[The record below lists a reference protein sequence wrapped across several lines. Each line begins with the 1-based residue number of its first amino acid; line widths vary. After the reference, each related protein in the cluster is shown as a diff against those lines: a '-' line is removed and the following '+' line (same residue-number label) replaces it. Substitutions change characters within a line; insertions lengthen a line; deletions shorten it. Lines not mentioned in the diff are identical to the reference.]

1 MLRKWGM
8 LVLALLIT
16 PMIALAQNTG
26 KISGVVT
33 DGETGDPLPGASIV
47 LLGTQ
52 LGTIS
57 DVDGNYFIIGVPV
70 GSYDVQASFV
80 GYQSRTVSGVEISS
94 GYTREI
100 NFVLSPGLELDE
112 IVVEYERPLIQKD
125 AVGAPKIVTG
135 EDIVNLPVRGA
146 TAVAA
151 IQAGVVNKEGTGT
164 LNVRGGR
171 GEEVEYYIDGVK
183 VIGTTA
189 LPQSAVQEQEMIIG
203 NISAKYGDAMSGIIN
218 ITTKSGSTKF
228 FGSFEGITS
237 QALDSYGYNL
247 LSGAVG
253 GPVAGN
259 KVNFFAAFEFTDQKD
274 SGARAFGEIRL
285 PDAILESLEAAP
297 VGFSQIVNGQ
307 RVFMEIPNTV
317 ANGSRLLVDD
327 HGAPVRVDA
336 SGTPLADQEA
346 DGGNLML
353 YTCDGGWRDETCATR
368 TTQALLEIPAGVDL
382 HSLSLNPLNRSEYDV
397 NPDDFEISKDKK
409 NREYD
414 RIAFNGNLNFNVTDD
429 ARLRI
434 GGRYIT
440 DNSTGDRGT
449 YSHPYSP
456 NYPSKGASKDWQ
468 AYATW
473 THYLSASTFFQV
485 QGDFSRRFSEGWD
498 PRFGKE
504 EGDWINYGDI
514 DNTAIDAFGTIRG
527 YKVLNTDASRLQY
540 EMINGTR
547 VQVPSFRETYTDGT
561 TPTFDVV
568 SSLVMTAGGQ
578 FGGYSKNETDNL
590 RFNASATTQV
600 GLHQLEFGAEYE
612 QRTYRG
618 WSINAAGLA
627 RIADDRADCPLANV
641 NQCVENIGNVVRDRD
656 GNGTLDT
663 LWVSG
668 FEDLLTDNF
677 VLAKYAGGYGW
688 DLTGRNKVE
697 TQDLAQ
703 YLDKSQN
710 KPLGY
715 YNQAPFKPI
724 YYGGYLQDKIEFRDI
739 VLNLGMRV
747 DVFDNNQWVR
757 KDKYQFRPACQVGN
771 LGQGPITVSLPAYEQ
786 SAFVEKT
793 TDCGAAPTSGVP
805 SNIGDDYTVFYNSAG
820 IVGYRSPDGA
830 FFDISGQQANAG
842 DILLTSN
849 PRSLYAEVTPDMF
862 EDYEPQVTV
871 MPRIGVSFP
880 VTDQALFFARYG
892 VTSQRPSGN
901 LVTLGG
907 LAGSGGASSG
917 LLPMLTTEYEIGF
930 RQRVGA
936 RAALTIS
943 GFFRQI
949 ENLIQQRE
957 IRGATPN
964 VYAQNENVD
973 FGTVKGLEFGFDL
986 RRSGGVA
993 ANVNYTLSF
1002 ADGTGSSASTTGT
1015 ITWVDET
1022 PPNFI
1027 SPLDFDQRHKFNVNI
1042 DYRLGKGEGPSVF
1055 GTKILENFG
1064 ANILL
1069 TSGSGYPFTPVIEP
1083 FNLAGAARATQPK
1096 GGINSGR
1103 MPWSNRIDL
1112 KVDRRFQLSGKASL
1126 TASLWVQN
1134 LLDQVNV
1141 NNVWRFTGLPDD
1153 DGFLSTDGGAQFL
1166 GDKPIVAEEL
1176 YWHRLRSL
1184 GNVGIPR
1191 MTRFGVRLDF

>member
-16 PMIALAQNTG
+16 PMLALAQNTG
-26 KISGVVT
+26 KVAGVVT
-33 DGETGDPLPGASIV
+33 DGETGDPLPGASVV

-52 LGTIS
+52 LGAIS

-80 GYQSRTVSGVEISS
+80 GYGTQTVTGVEISS

-100 NFVLSPGLELDE
+100 NFTLSPGVQLDE

-125 AVGAPKIVTG
+125 AVGVPKIVTG

-171 GEEVEYYIDGVK
+171 GEEVDYYIDGVK
-183 VIGTTA
+183 VIGSSS
-189 LPQSAVQEQEMIIG
+189 LPQSAVQEQEMVIG

-237 QALDSYGYNL
+237 QALDPYGYNL
-247 LSGAVG
+247 VSGAIG
-253 GPVAGN
+253 GPIAGN
-259 KVNFFAAFEFTDQKD
+259 KVNFFAAAEYTQYDD
-274 SGARAFGEIRL
+274 SDPSAFGEIRL
-285 PDAILESLEAAP
+285 PDDVLADLEAAP
-297 VGFSQIVNGQ
+297 MGFRQVVNGNS
-307 RVFMEIPNTV
+307 VVIPVPAEI
-317 ANGSRLLVDD
+317 ASGARLLVDD
-327 HGAPVRVDA
+327 HGVPVRVDN
-336 SGTPLADQEA
+336 SGTPLADQAA
-346 DGGNLML
+346 DGGHLYF
-353 YTCDGGWRDETCATR
+353 YTCAGGTTDEVCSQQSGAWYSDV
-368 TTQALLEIPAGVDL
+368 LPAGVDL
-382 HSLSLNPLNRSEYDV
+382 NTLSLTLVNRAEVDV
-397 NPDDFEISKDKK
+397 NPDVFTIDKK
-409 NREYD
+409 KVNRAYD
-414 RIAFNGNLNFNVTDD
+414 RISMSGNLVFNVLEN
-429 ARLRI
+429 ARLRV
-434 GGRYIT
+434 GGRYVS
-440 DNSTGDRGT
+440 DNSNGDQGT
-449 YSHPYSP
+449 YSHPYAI
-456 NYPSKGASKDWQ
+456 NFPSKGMSKDFQ

-473 THYLSASTFFQV
+473 THYLSTSTFFQLQADV
-485 QGDFSRRFSEGWD
+485 SRRNTESWD
-498 PRFGKE
+498 PRFGSGE
-504 EGDWINYGDI
+504 NDWFNYGDI
-514 DNTAIDAFGTIRG
+514 DNVNNAAFQTIRG
-527 YKVLNTDASRLQY
+527 AKVLNTDASRLQY
-540 EMINGTR
+540 ETINGTR
-547 VQVPSFRETYTDGT
+547 VQVPSFRSNYVDGSS
-561 TPTFDVV
+561 PTFDVV
-568 SSLVMTAGGQ
+568 SSLVMTVGGR
-578 FGGYSKNETDNL
+578 FVGYGKGESGNL

-600 GLHQLEFGAEYE
+600 GLHQIEFGGEYE
-612 QRTYRG
+612 QRTYRSWG
-618 WSINAAGLA
+618 INAAGLS
-627 RIADDRADCPLANV
+627 RIYDDRAQGSTIENV
-641 NQCVENIGNVVRDRD
+641 GSVVRDRNGD
-656 GNGTLDT
+656 GRLDT
-663 LWVSG
+663 LFVTSYD
-668 FEDLLTDNF
+668 DLLSDYSVLDN
-677 VLAKYAGGYGW
+677 YAGGYGY

-703 YLDKSQN
+703 FLDKSFD
-710 KPLGY
+710 KPLSY

-724 YYGGYLQDKIEFRDI
+724 YYGGYVQDKIEFRDI
-739 VLNLGMRV
+739 VLNMGLRV
-747 DVFDNNQWVR
+747 DVFDNNQWVM
-757 KDKYQFRPACQVGN
+757 KDKFQRRPACQASN
-771 LGQGPITVSLPAYEQ
+771 LGQGPVTVSLPSY
-786 SAFVEKT
+786 SSDSFVEKV
-793 TDCGAAPTSGVP
+793 TDCGAIPAGGVP

-820 IVGYRSPDGA
+820 VVGYRSPEGA
-830 FFDISGQQANAG
+830 FFDVGGQQANAG

-849 PRSLYAEVTPDMF
+849 PRNIYAEAIPDMF
-862 EDYEPQVTV
+862 EDYTPQVTV

-892 VTSQRPSGN
+892 VVSQRPSGA
-901 LVTLGG
+901 LATLGS
-907 LAGSGGASSG
+907 LAGTGGASSG
-917 LLPMLTTEYEIGF
+917 LLPQRTTEYELGF

-949 ENLIQQRE
+949 ENLIQVRE
-957 IRGATPN
+957 VRGTTPN
-964 VYAQNENVD
+964 VYSQNENVD

-1002 ADGTGSSASTTGT
+1002 SDGTGSSSGTTGT
-1015 ITWVDET
+1015 IVWVDET

-1042 DYRLGKGEGPSVF
+1042 DYRLGKGEGPSVA
-1055 GTKILENFG
+1055 GTKIFENFG

-1069 TSGSGYPFTPVIEP
+1069 TAGSGYPFTPVIEP

-1103 MPWSNRIDL
+1103 MPWSSRIDL
-1112 KVDRRFQLSGKASL
+1112 KVDRRFTLSGKTSL
-1126 TASLWVQN
+1126 TASFWVQN
-1134 LLDQVNV
+1134 LLDQVNT

-1153 DGFLSTDGGAQFL
+1153 DGFLSTAEGAQFI
-1166 GDKPIVAEEL
+1166 GEKPIVAEEL

-1191 MTRFGVRLDF
+1191 MTRFSLRLDF